1 MPFHFVSQ
9 ESHTSIQNGSK
20 QTKEQIV
27 NVRNGK
33 GTKTVIVNNKK
44 GTHKS
49 TRKLTKKE
57 IKNIQSRKFMPNL
70 FSDCYN
76 SLRPCSGDRKR
87 SLTRKG
93 SR

>member
-1 MPFHFVSQ
+1 MK
-9 ESHTSIQNGSK
+9 NGK
-20 QTKEQIV
+20 VQTKEQIV

-33 GTKTVIVNNKK
+33 GTKTVIINNNK
-44 GTHKS
+44 GAHKS

-70 FSDCYN
+70 FSDCYS
-76 SLRPCSGDRKR
+76 SLRPCSKTRKR